1 MQIYYKNRYKNKD
14 RKLAIALTFKKLSVL
29 LDEKIKV
36 NMNQHINK
44 LNINNMQTEAF

>member
-1 MQIYYKNRYKNKD
+1 MQIYYKEIGIKIKD
-14 RKLAIALTFKKLSVL
+14 RKLATLTFKKLSVS

-44 LNINNMQTEAF
+44 LNIKHAN